1 MTVVIFLSTNIYFST
16 TGLSYYRK
24 NGTGKSTLLRLLVG
38 LDTPDSGS
46 IILNKHYPVDPL
58 PKTDPVLIRKTGT

>member
-1 MTVVIFLSTNIYFST
+1 M
-16 TGLSYYRK
+16 GK

-46 IILNKHYPVDPL
+46 IILNNHYPVSDNSVNA
-58 PKTDPVLIRKTGT
+58 K

>member
-46 IILNKHYPVDPL
+46 IILNKHYPV
-58 PKTDPVLIRKTGT
+58 